1 MRTTQL
7 KSYKENYKL
16 KKSILFVTGIS
27 GAGRAEVMKVLEDL
41 NFFCIDNLP
50 LALLPKLTQL
60 TNITTTS
67 EQRLAVAVDVRG
79 RDFFSKFLA
88 TVDDLQNE
96 EAAHRILFLDCVDD
110 VLVRRYSETRRR
122 HPIHEGDSLY
132 ESIATERVLLAEIKA
147 RSTFVLDTSLMK
159 THELR
164 NRIGQMVLHRDVSLD
179 LMVNVM
185 SFGFKNGVPLD
196 ADFMFDVRFLANPY
210 YELEL
215 RSQTGLDTSV
225 SEYVLEQPK
234 ALETVESISTLME
247 KWIPL
252 HAVAGKT
259 FLTVAIGCT
268 GGQHRSVAITQA
280 LVVSLNERFT
290 LVTAMHRDL

>member
-1 MRTTQL
+1 M
-7 KSYKENYKL
+7 
-16 KKSILFVTGIS
+16 
-27 GAGRAEVMKVLEDL
+27 
-41 NFFCIDNLP
+41 LP
-50 LALLPKLTQL
+50 NLTQL
-60 TNITTTS
+60 TDITTTS

-79 RDFFSKFLA
+79 RDFFSKFLS

-96 EAAHRILFLDCVDD
+96 DATHRILFLDCVDD

-122 HPIHEGDSLY
+122 HPIHESDSLY
-132 ESIATERVLLAEIKA
+132 ESIAAERVLLAEIKA

-179 LMVNVM
+179 LMINIM

-252 HAVAGKT
+252 HAAAGKT

-280 LVVSLNERFT
+280 LVDSLNERFT

>member
-1 MRTTQL
+1 
-7 KSYKENYKL
+7 
-16 KKSILFVTGIS
+16 
-27 GAGRAEVMKVLEDL
+27 MKVLEDL
-41 NFFCIDNLP
+41 DFFCIDNLP
-50 LALLPKLTQL
+50 LALLPNLTQL
-60 TNITTTS
+60 TDLTTTS

-96 EAAHRILFLDCVDD
+96 DAVHRILFLDCDDD

-122 HPIHEGDSLY
+122 HPIHESDSLY
-132 ESIATERVLLAEIKA
+132 ESIAAERVLLAEIKA

-179 LMVNVM
+179 LIINVM

-210 YELEL
+210 YDLEL
-215 RSQTGLDTSV
+215 RSQTGLDASV
-225 SEYVLEQPK
+225 SKYVFEQPN
-234 ALETVESISTLME
+234 ALEALENISSLME

-252 HAVAGKT
+252 HAAAGKT

-268 GGQHRSVAITQA
+268 GGQHRSVVITQA
-280 LVVSLNERFT
+280 LVDRLNEQFN

>member
-1 MRTTQL
+1 
-7 KSYKENYKL
+7 
-16 KKSILFVTGIS
+16 
-27 GAGRAEVMKVLEDL
+27 
-41 NFFCIDNLP
+41 
-50 LALLPKLTQL
+50 
-60 TNITTTS
+60 
-67 EQRLAVAVDVRG
+67 
-79 RDFFSKFLA
+79 
-88 TVDDLQNE
+88 
-96 EAAHRILFLDCVDD
+96 
-110 VLVRRYSETRRR
+110 
-122 HPIHEGDSLY
+122 
-132 ESIATERVLLAEIKA
+132 
-147 RSTFVLDTSLMK
+147 
-159 THELR
+159 
-164 NRIGQMVLHRDVSLD
+164 D

-252 HAVAGKT
+252 HAAAGKT

-280 LVVSLNERFT
+280 LVDSLNERFT